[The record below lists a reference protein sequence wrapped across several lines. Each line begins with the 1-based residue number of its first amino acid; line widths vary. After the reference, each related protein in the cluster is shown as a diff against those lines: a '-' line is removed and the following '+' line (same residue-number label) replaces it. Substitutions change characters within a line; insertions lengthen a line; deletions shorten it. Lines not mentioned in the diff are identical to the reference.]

1 MKKPNAEPVSAVG
14 LDVGTSRIVVA
25 ERDGSEICYRSD
37 LNAFVAV
44 PFTRMTERSLRK
56 ERIPHL
62 VRDGRI
68 FIYGREADKFAD
80 LFHLE
85 TRRPMRGG
93 LLNSAEPESLTLIGQ
108 IVRALTDGAE
118 RDRQKLC
125 LSVPAPP
132 LGAEDSATYH
142 EAALRQLLA
151 EMGYDVITINEG
163 LAVIYAELEENN
175 YTGIGISFGGGLCNV
190 CLAYLSAPLFC
201 FSVPKAGDFIDASA
215 AAVTGELAT
224 RVRILKETS
233 FHFNGSFT
241 GQVQQALSVYY
252 QEMIQA
258 VIAGLQNAFA
268 DARNVPKLGR
278 PLPVVLS
285 GGSALPAGFLERFER
300 QLREASLPV
309 SLAEVRLAAEPLN
322 STAKGALVAA
332 LAEL

>member
-1 MKKPNAEPVSAVG
+1 MKKQSSERVSAVG

-25 ERDGSEICYRSD
+25 ERDGSETRFRSD
-37 LNAFVAV
+37 LNAFVAL
-44 PFTRMTERSLRK
+44 PFTKMTERSLRR
-56 ERIPHL
+56 EHISHL
-62 VRDGRI
+62 VRDGQI
-68 FIYGREADKFAD
+68 FIYGAESEKFAD

-93 LLNSAEPESLTLIGQ
+93 LLNSAEPEGLTLIGQ
-108 IVRALTDGAE
+108 IVRALTDGADRE
-118 RDRQKLC
+118 RQKLC

-132 LGAEDSATYH
+132 LGAEETVTYH
-142 EAALRQLLA
+142 EAALRQLLT
-151 EMGYDVITINEG
+151 EMGYEVTSTNEG
-163 LAVIYAELEENN
+163 LAVIYAELEDNN

-201 FSVPKAGDFIDASA
+201 FSVPKAGDFVDASV

-241 GQVQQALSVYY
+241 GQVQQALAVYY

-258 VIAGLQNAFA
+258 VIAGLQSAFA

-285 GGSALPAGFLERFER
+285 GGSTLPAGFLERFER

-309 SLAEVRLAAEPLN
+309 PLADVRLAADPLN
-322 STAKGALVAA
+322 ATAKGALVAA